1 MKRLGVVLVLSLAGA
16 WPAAAQ
22 ADCGADCSAS
32 CDGLSTKDW
41 AKCMEPCL
49 KRCLKDDPPP
59 VPKPSPPQ
67 PIKAGGTAQDIDF
80 LRGRPA
86 RCLPGGALSVAGAGR
101 LVNCGHCGLDGRSK
115 S

>member
-49 KRCLKDDPPP
+49 TDDPPP